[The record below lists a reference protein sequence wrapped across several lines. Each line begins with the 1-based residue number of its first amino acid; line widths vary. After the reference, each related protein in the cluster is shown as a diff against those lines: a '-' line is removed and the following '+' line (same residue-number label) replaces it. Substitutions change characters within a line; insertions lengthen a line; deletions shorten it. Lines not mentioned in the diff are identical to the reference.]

1 LESKTLKIG
10 LVLSNPPQASE
21 TFLNSFIEILKREH
35 NLILFVSRKSNN
47 SISQKQYLGLNRSS
61 FFKSPYFLILLLF
74 NYKRYSALR
83 KLNIPKKQLIA
94 DLQIWTT
101 RNFDYLHFGFGNL
114 IFGREYY
121 GQVMGCKT
129 SISFRGS
136 DINVY
141 PVWHKKSYSLA
152 LSLTNKIQV
161 NSTELLN
168 KLELHHNDIRK
179 KAEIIHP
186 GLQRLYAATN
196 KEIVSFF
203 EQRLQNKVLEIVSVG
218 RLHWIK
224 GYETILASLGL
235 YKKQGND
242 FRYTIVG
249 AGIESEKL
257 NYLINFYDLTEN
269 VHLVSQKS
277 PEEIKGILQVSNLFI
292 QTSWAEGFSNSTLE
306 AQALGLPVVV
316 TPVSG
321 MSTIV
326 QHKITG
332 YITKD
337 FSPEEVLNGL
347 HWFKNL
353 TADDMKQLSV
363 IASEHVQV
371 QFSFDRL
378 KQKWLSFF
386 N

>member
-1 LESKTLKIG
+1 MKIG
-10 LVLSNPPQASE
+10 IVLSNPPQASE
-21 TFLNSFIEILKREH
+21 TFLNSFIEILNREH
-35 NLILFVSRKSNN
+35 NLVLFVSKKSNY
-47 SISQKQYLGLNRSS
+47 SINQKRYVGLKWSS
-61 FFKSPYFLILLLF
+61 FFKTPYFLILFVL

-83 KLNIPKKQLIA
+83 KLNVKKKQLIA
-94 DLQIWTT
+94 DLPIWTT
-101 RNFDYLHFGFGNL
+101 RNLDYLHFSFGNL
-114 IFGREYY
+114 VFGREYY

-141 PVWHKKSYSLA
+141 SVWHKKSYTLA
-152 LSLTNKIQV
+152 LGLINKIQV
-161 NSTELLN
+161 NSSELLN
-168 KLELHHNDIRK
+168 KLEFHAMNFRN

-196 KEIVSFF
+196 KEIGSFV
-203 EQRLQNKVLEIVSVG
+203 EQRIQNKVLEIVSVG
-218 RLHWIK
+218 RLHWVK
-224 GYETILASLGL
+224 GYEIVLATLGL
-235 YKKQGND
+235 YKNQGND
-242 FRYTIVG
+242 FKYTIVG
-249 AGIESEKL
+249 AGAESEKL
-257 NYLINFYDLTEN
+257 NYLIDFYGLNEN
-269 VHLVSQKS
+269 VNLVSQKS
-277 PEEIKGILQVSNLFI
+277 PEEIKGILQTSNLFI

-326 QHKITG
+326 QHKTTG

-337 FSPEEVLNGL
+337 FSPEEVLKGL
-347 HWFKNL
+347 YWFKKL
-353 TADDMKQLSV
+353 TIEEIKQLSTA
-363 IASEHVQV
+363 ASTLVQE

-378 KQKWLSFF
+378 RQNWLNFF